1 MPFSG
6 LGAGRGCLD
15 EILIFSFFLRNE
27 DGNELYMELMEE
39 TRFKTDHSQHGNDK
53 KIYWEITPVPP
64 KLILFVFICRK
75 KKKEVFLLKLVF
87 QSGRVSAV

>member
-1 MPFSG
+1 M
-6 LGAGRGCLD
+6 
-15 EILIFSFFLRNE
+15 IFPFFLKNE
-27 DGNELYMELMEE
+27 DRNVLGMEE